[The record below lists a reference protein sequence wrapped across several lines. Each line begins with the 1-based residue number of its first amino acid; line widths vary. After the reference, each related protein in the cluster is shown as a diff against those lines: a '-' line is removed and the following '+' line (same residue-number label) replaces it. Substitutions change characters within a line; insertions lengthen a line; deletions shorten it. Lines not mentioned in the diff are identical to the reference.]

1 MSIKCRACGLVNFA
15 NAEACR
21 RCKQDLR
28 PSPAAPADSAAAA
41 APLILG
47 RVSTKG
53 GFKDLFVVALADC
66 IVLAPSSVLGSI
78 AQNAFPIP
86 IVGGLIGVLIAQK
99 GETMAGERKEQLSD
113 VSADQLRS
121 DPNNVVIPLADLRS
135 IVFTR
140 RLTSA
145 SIEFVRSAG
154 PTKFDVNYT
163 VYTELCDATE
173 RRFPGLYQSDERTAK
188 LLDARRAKASKNQER

>member
-28 PSPAAPADSAAAA
+28 PAPAAPADSAAAA
-41 APLILG
+41 GPTILG

-53 GFKDLFVVALADC
+53 GFKELFVIALEDC
-66 IVLAPSSVLGSI
+66 IVLAPNSVLGSI
-78 AQNAFPIP
+78 AQNAFPLP
-86 IVGGLIGVLIAQK
+86 IAGGLIGVLVSQK
-99 GETMAGERKEQLSD
+99 GETMAGERKAQLSD
-113 VSADQLRS
+113 VPADKLRS
-121 DPNNVVIPLADLRS
+121 DPNNVVFPLADLRS

-140 RLTSA
+140 SLISA
-145 SIEFVRSAG
+145 SVEFVRGAG

-163 VYTELCDATE
+163 VYTELCDATQ
-173 RRFPGLYQSDERTAK
+173 RRFPDLYRADERTAK
-188 LLDARRAKASKNQER
+188 LLDARRAKAAKNQ